1 MVKTIRMSTSNK
13 PLFISFEGIDGCGKS
28 TQVKILLE
36 RLDQEGI
43 DSTLVREPGGTHISE
58 EIREV
63 LLTNRDDT
71 MADRTETLLMT
82 ASRAQLTHDI
92 IIPSQEK
99 GKFVI
104 ADRFADSTLAYQG
117 GGRGLNLD
125 WLIKLNEFATF
136 GVRPDL
142 TFFID
147 VTAVVGARRRSTVH
161 PDRLENVGHDFQE
174 KVRNQYLK
182 LVKLFPDRFIT
193 LDGMES
199 PDVIHTRIWSE
210 INKRMN
216 KNEK

>member
-1 MVKTIRMSTSNK
+1 MSNSNK

-28 TQVKILLE
+28 TQVNMLLE
-36 RLDQEGI
+36 RLDQAGI
-43 DSTLVREPGGTHISE
+43 DSTLVREPGGPQISE

-63 LLTNRDDT
+63 LLKNRDDT

-92 IIPSQEK
+92 ITPSQEK

-147 VTAVVGARRRSTVH
+147 VTAEVGARRRSTVH

-199 PDVIHTRIWSE
+199 PDVIHTRIWSVV
-210 INKRMN
+210 NKRMN

>member
-1 MVKTIRMSTSNK
+1 LVKTIRMSTSNK

-36 RLDQEGI
+36 RLDQAGI

-71 MADRTETLLMT
+71 MADRTESLLMT

>member
-1 MVKTIRMSTSNK
+1 MSTSNK

-199 PDVIHTRIWSE
+199 PDVIHNRIWSE

>member
-1 MVKTIRMSTSNK
+1 MAKTIRMSTSNR

-28 TQVKILLE
+28 TQVKMLLE
-36 RLDQEGI
+36 HLNQAGI
-43 DSTLVREPGGTHISE
+43 DSTLVREPGGPQISE

-63 LLTNRDDT
+63 LLKNRDDT

-147 VTAVVGARRRSTVH
+147 VTAEVGARRRSTVH

-199 PDVIHTRIWSE
+199 PDVIHTRIWSVV
-210 INKRMN
+210 NKRMN

>member
-1 MVKTIRMSTSNK
+1 MSTSNK

-43 DSTLVREPGGTHISE
+43 DSILVREPGGTHISE

-193 LDGMES
+193 VDGMES

>member
-1 MVKTIRMSTSNK
+1 MSTSNK

-36 RLDQEGI
+36 RLDQAGI

-63 LLTNRDDT
+63 LLKIRDDT

-147 VTAVVGARRRSTVH
+147 VTAKVGARRRSTVH

-174 KVRNQYLK
+174 KVRNEYLK

-210 INKRMN
+210 VNKRMN

>member
-1 MVKTIRMSTSNK
+1 MAKTIRMSTSNK

-28 TQVKILLE
+28 TQVKMLLE
-36 RLDQEGI
+36 RLDQAGI

-63 LLTNRDDT
+63 LLKIRDDT

-147 VTAVVGARRRSTVH
+147 VTTDVGAQRRSTVH

-199 PDVIHTRIWSE
+199 PDVIHTRIWLE
-210 INKRMN
+210 VNKRMN

>member
-1 MVKTIRMSTSNK
+1 MSTSNK

-28 TQVKILLE
+28 TQVKMLLE
-36 RLDQEGI
+36 RLNQAGI
-43 DSTLVREPGGTHISE
+43 DSTLVREPGGPQISE

-63 LLTNRDDT
+63 LLKNRDDT
-71 MADRTETLLMT
+71 MADRTEILLMT

-147 VTAVVGARRRSTVH
+147 VTTDVGAQRRSTVH

-199 PDVIHTRIWSE
+199 SNVIHTRIWSVV
-210 INKRMN
+210 NKRMN

>member
-1 MVKTIRMSTSNK
+1 MSTSNK

-36 RLDQEGI
+36 RLNQVGI
-43 DSTLVREPGGTHISE
+43 DSTLVREPGGPQISE

-63 LLTNRDDT
+63 LLKNRDDT

-147 VTAVVGARRRSTVH
+147 VTAEVGARRRLTVH

-199 PDVIHTRIWSE
+199 SNVIHTRIWSVV
-210 INKRMN
+210 NKRMN

>member
-1 MVKTIRMSTSNK
+1 MSTSNK

-36 RLDQEGI
+36 RLDQAGI

>member
-1 MVKTIRMSTSNK
+1 MSTSNK

-36 RLDQEGI
+36 RLDQAGI

-99 GKFVI
+99 GKFII

-147 VTAVVGARRRSTVH
+147 VTAVVGSRRRSTVH